1 LEGGGPRG
9 RLRARGGAGRT
20 LEPQLRT
27 DRPSARST
35 TAAHAPAVV
44 MCAVVMDCGG
54 LGGLAGG
61 GGSPG
66 ALSPHHRTVD
76 GARLVGPGI
85 PAVLPA
91 GALEQRRL
99 HPLPARALSPGKLR
113 RGPGPQAGDWRLEP
127 LPGARRGPSG
137 PPEER
142 KLEPLPSP
150 SAAALAGLQE
160 PLAARCGSKPLPWR
174 RGRSSGSGACS
185 ELRPAK

>member
-27 DRPSARST
+27 DRPS
-35 TAAHAPAVV
+35 AAHAPAVV